1 MKKQLLFLALI
12 ALFGAGIVYGQSG
25 VGTILGT
32 VTDAS
37 GAAIANATV
46 EVTNTGTNVTQRTQ
60 TTSAGTYNAP
70 YLRPGV
76 YRVSVSMAGF
86 QKSVVEG
93 VSLSVDQE
101 NRVDL
106 SLKPGTISES
116 ITVEASGVALDTD
129 NAAVSQFVSEKQVTD
144 LPLNGRSFQQLLF
157 IGAGAVQTG
166 GEQATMR
173 AGQGAAVSINGSR
186 PESNTYL
193 IDGMLNTDQA
203 LNTPATMLSIDA
215 IQEFKVLS
223 ETYSA
228 QYGFSANQ
236 ISIVTKGGTND
247 LHGTVYEFNRNDA
260 FDAKNFFQGPGVPNA
275 ELRQNQFG
283 FVVGGPV
290 YIPKLYD
297 GRNKTFW
304 LANYEGWRVIQ
315 GVQQFAN
322 VPDPANLQG
331 LFTTPV
337 TDPTTGAPFAGCTS
351 GGATYV
357 SCVPQARFSR
367 LATVGISAGFF
378 PAPNC
383 PDPTACQ
390 GFNYRL
396 SGKLPSNT
404 DQQTYRVDQQLG
416 RFGTIFGR
424 GSYLTFNTVN
434 NFQTASGQIG
444 ENAFVGS
451 TTNWA
456 ITHTINFGPSIVNE
470 FHFGRMNTTT
480 DQTGFPASQTDV
492 TALGLTGVFQNLNDL
507 QRIYPYIQ
515 FANLAGQGAALSV
528 AGGAVNAYTTSN
540 NPMWQFGDT
549 LTMNRGKHTLSFGAD
564 YKRWVLNRDVADN
577 FLGNYTFAGYASG
590 NQVADML
597 LGYYS
602 AAAAFVP
609 GAFSNPS
616 VAGNPRQYNFQYFA
630 PFVQDDW
637 KVSNRLTINAG
648 LRWDLRTVPYETHN
662 HMGWLDTSNPLGGM
676 CIADPALLTDG
687 IAPPGNGFYRYC
699 GRRNPADTE
708 MHDFGPRLGFAYR
721 PFDNKT
727 VVRGGY
733 GIFWDGIEGRET
745 DGSADIYPYVSRLNL
760 QQTLGQ
766 ITQTTDQLFP
776 SFANPGPITGGP
788 NGPNSFI
795 AVIISEK
802 PQNPYMQQWTLSV
815 QRELARNTTIEVNYI
830 GNKGTHLLSRN
841 NINQALPMTDPAY
854 CAANPT
860 LGDCPVG
867 ARRPFPNFATYIDS
881 QWSSW
886 SNYNAMNV
894 KFERRTSSMAI
905 TSVYTWAKSLDDKSA
920 AAGIGQGANA
930 AGWQGFLNNHDPARD
945 YGPSDFNVGQRFV
958 TSFVYQ
964 LPVGRGKRVLGDA
977 GKALDLVVGGWQLT
991 GVVTFQQGFPMS
1003 IIAGDTT
1010 GLLDSFGLNRSDKV
1024 GNNSGFHKSLN
1035 EWFNTAAYAQPAP
1048 NEFGNSGRNII
1059 TMPGINNW
1067 DVGILKDFSF
1077 TERLKLQLRLET
1089 FNTWNHP
1096 QFFPDPLTAAFAGG
1110 GTTVVNNVDS
1120 TNFGAVTAAAPGRI
1134 IQLGAKFIF

>member
-1 MKKQLLFLALI
+1 MKKHFSLLVVVVLI
-12 ALFGAGIVYGQSG
+12 GTGVAFGQSG

-37 GAAIANATV
+37 GAVIANATV
-46 EVTNTGTNVTQRTQ
+46 DVTNTGTNVTQKTQ
-60 TTSAGTYNAP
+60 TSSAGTYNVP
-70 YLRPGV
+70 YLRPGNYQV
-76 YRVSVSMAGF
+76 TVTMTGF
-86 QKSVVEG
+86 QKSVVDR
-93 VSLSVDQE
+93 VTLTVDQE
-101 NRVDL
+101 NRVDV

-116 ITVEASGVALDTD
+116 VTVEASSVTLDTD
-129 NAAVSQFVSEKQVTD
+129 NSAVSQLVSEKQVTD
-144 LPLNGRSFQQLLF
+144 LPLNGRQFQQLLF

-173 AGQGAAVSINGSR
+173 SGQGAAVSINGSR

-236 ISIVTKGGTND
+236 VSIVTKGGTNE
-247 LHGTVYEFNRNDA
+247 LHGSVFEFNRNDA
-260 FDAKNFFQGPGVPNA
+260 FDAKNFFTPPGSPNQ

-304 LANYEGWRVIQ
+304 LANYEGWRVVQ

-331 LFTTPV
+331 YFATAV
-337 TDPTTGAPFAGCTS
+337 TDPTTGLPFPSCS
-351 GGATYV
+351 NGGTNYV
-357 SCVPQARFSR
+357 SCVPQASFSR
-367 LATVGISAGFF
+367 LAQVGLSAGFF

-383 PDPTACQ
+383 PAPSACQ
-390 GFNYRL
+390 GFNYIL
-396 SGKLPSNT
+396 NGKLPSDT

-416 RFGTIFGR
+416 KFGQIFGR

-434 NFQTASGQIG
+434 GLGTASGQIG
-444 ENAFVGS
+444 ETAFVGS

-456 ITHTINFGPSIVNE
+456 ITHTISFGPNTVNE

-480 DQTGFPASQTDV
+480 NQTGYTAPESV
-492 TALGLTGVFQNLNDL
+492 ISALGLTGIFTNLTPL

-515 FANLAGQGAALSV
+515 FQNVAGQQNLSLF
-528 AGGAVNAYTTSN
+528 GGAVNAYTTSN

-549 LTMNRGKHTLSFGAD
+549 VTLNRGKHTLYFGAD
-564 YKRWVLNRDVADN
+564 YKTWVLNRDVANN
-577 FLGNYTFAGYASG
+577 FLGNYNFAGYATG

-597 LGYYS
+597 LGYYNG
-602 AAAAFVP
+602 AAAFVP
-609 GAFSNPS
+609 GAFSNPN
-616 VAGNPRQYNFQYFA
+616 VAGNPRQFHFQYFA
-630 PFVQDDW
+630 PFAQDDW
-637 KVSNRLTINAG
+637 KINSRLTLNLG
-648 LRWDLRTVPYETHN
+648 LRWDLRTVPYESHN
-662 HMGWLDTSNPLGGM
+662 HMGWLDTSNALGGM
-676 CIADPALLTDG
+676 CIADPSLVSDG

-708 MHDFGPRLGFAYR
+708 KTNFGPRVGFAYR
-721 PFDNKT
+721 PFAKT
-727 VVRGGY
+727 VIRAGY
-733 GIFWDGIEGRET
+733 GIFWDGIEGREI

-760 QQTLGQ
+760 QQTTGN
-766 ITQTTDQLFP
+766 ITQTTNQLFP
-776 SFANPGPITGGP
+776 SFTSIAPVTPAA
-788 NGPNSFI
+788 NSFI
-795 AVIISEK
+795 AVIIAEQ
-802 PQNPYMQQWTLSV
+802 PHNPYMQQWTLSV
-815 QRELARNTTIEVNYI
+815 QRELARNTTLEVNYV

-841 NINQALPMTDPAY
+841 NINQALPITDPVF

-860 LGDCPVG
+860 LGDCPVN
-867 ARRPFPNFATYIDS
+867 ARRPFPQFSTYINS
-881 QWSSW
+881 LWASWSS
-886 SNYNAMNV
+886 YNAMNI

-920 AAGIGQGANA
+920 AAGIGGGQAA

-964 LPVGRGKRVLGDA
+964 LPIGRGKRVLTDSS
-977 GKALDLVVGGWQLT
+977 KALNLLVGGWQVT

-1003 IIAGDTT
+1003 ILGGDTT
-1010 GLLDSFGLNRSDKV
+1010 GLLDSFGLNRANKV
-1024 GNNSGFHKSLN
+1024 GNNSGFQKSLK
-1035 EWFNTAAYAQPAP
+1035 EWFNTAAFTQPAP
-1048 NEFGNSGRNII
+1048 NEFGNSGRNTI

-1067 DVGILKDFSF
+1067 DIGILKDFAF
-1077 TERLKLQLRLET
+1077 TERLNLQLRLET

-1096 QFFPDPLTAAFAGG
+1096 QFFPDPLTPAFAGG
-1110 GTTVVNNVDS
+1110 GSTVVNNVNAS
-1120 TNFGAVTAAAPGRI
+1120 NFGAITAAAPGRVV
-1134 IQLGAKFIF
+1134 QLGGKFTF

>member
-1 MKKQLLFLALI
+1 MKKQLLFLVVI
-12 ALFGAGIVYGQSG
+12 ALVGAGVVCGQSG

-37 GAAIANATV
+37 GAVIANATV
-46 EVTNTGTNVTQRTQ
+46 EVTNTGTNVTQKTQ
-60 TTSAGTYNAP
+60 TTSAGTYNVP
-70 YLRPGV
+70 YLRPGT
-76 YRVSVSMAGF
+76 YRVSVTVSGF
-86 QKSVVEG
+86 QKSVTEG
-93 VSLSVDQE
+93 VTLTVDQE
-101 NRVDL
+101 NRVDAT
-106 SLKPGTISES
+106 LKPGTVSES
-116 ITVEASGVALDTD
+116 VTVEANGVALDTE
-129 NAAVSQFVSEKQVTD
+129 NATVSQLVSEKQVTD
-144 LPLNGRSFQQLLF
+144 LPLNGRQFQQLLF

-166 GEQATMR
+166 GEQGTMR
-173 AGQGAAVSINGSR
+173 SGQGAAVSINGSR

-203 LNTPATMLSIDA
+203 LNTPAAMLSIDA

-228 QYGFSANQ
+228 QYGFSAVQ

-247 LHGTVYEFNRNDA
+247 LHGAVFEFARNDA
-260 FDAKNFFQGPGVPNA
+260 FDAKNFFQLPNLPNA

-304 LANYEGWRVIQ
+304 LANYEGWRVRQ

-331 LFTTPV
+331 FFTTSV
-337 TDPTTGAPFAGCTS
+337 TNPTTGLAFPGCTN
-351 GGATYV
+351 GGTAYV
-357 SCVPQARFSR
+357 SCIPQTDFSR
-367 LATVGISAGFF
+367 LAQVALSSKFF

-383 PDPTACQ
+383 SDPAACQ
-390 GFNYRL
+390 GFNYAL
-396 SGKLPSNT
+396 SGTLPSTT

-424 GSYLTFNTVN
+424 GSYLTFNTVA
-434 NFQTASGQIG
+434 NFGTSSGQIG

-456 ITHTINFGPSIVNE
+456 INHAISFGPSMVNE
-470 FHFGRMNTTT
+470 FHFGRLNTTT
-480 DQTGFPASQTDV
+480 NQTGYPAPQSAV
-492 TALGLTGVFQNLNDL
+492 NALGFTGVFDDLSPL
-507 QRIYPYIQ
+507 QRIYPYIA
-515 FANLAGQGAALSV
+515 FGNLAGQGAALGV
-528 AGGAVNAYTTSN
+528 FGGAVNAYTASN

-549 LTMNRGKHTLSFGAD
+549 LTMNRGAHTWSFGAD

-577 FLGNYTFAGYASG
+577 FLGNYTFAGYATG

-597 LGYYS
+597 LGDYS

-609 GAFSNPS
+609 GAFSS
-616 VAGNPRQYNFQYFA
+616 ADVAGNPRQYNFQYFA

-637 KVSNRLTINAG
+637 KVNSRLTLNLG

-662 HMGWLDTSNPLGGM
+662 HMGWLDTTNPLGGM
-676 CIADPALLTDG
+676 CIADPTLTTDG
-687 IAPPGNGFYRYC
+687 VAPPGNGFYRYC
-699 GRRNPADTE
+699 GRRNPADAE
-708 MHDFGPRLGFAYR
+708 KHDFGPRIGFAYR
-721 PFDNKT
+721 PFEKT

-733 GIFWDGIEGRET
+733 GIFWDGIEGREM

-760 QQTLGQ
+760 QQVAGQ
-766 ITQTTDQLFP
+766 TSYQTTDELFP
-776 SFANPGPITGGP
+776 SFASGPITGGP

-815 QRELARNTTIEVNYI
+815 QRELARNTTLEINYI
-830 GNKGTHLLSRN
+830 GNKGTHLLSRD
-841 NINQALPMTDPAY
+841 NINQAVPMTDPAF
-854 CAANPT
+854 CTANPT
-860 LGDCPVG
+860 EGDCPLSV
-867 ARRPFPNFATYIDS
+867 RRPYPNFATYIDS
-881 QWSSW
+881 RWDAY

-920 AAGIGQGANA
+920 AAGIGNDNSG
-930 AGWQGFLNNHDPARD
+930 GWQGYLNNHDPSLD

-964 LPVGRGKRVLGDA
+964 LPIGRGKRVLTDA
-977 GKALDLVVGGWQLT
+977 GKAMDLLVGGWQLT

-1003 IIAGDTT
+1003 ILAGDTT
-1010 GLLDSFGLNRSDKV
+1010 GLLDTFGLNRADKIAQT
-1024 GNNSGFHKSLN
+1024 GSFHKSLN

-1048 NEFGNSGRNII
+1048 NEFGNTGRDIV

-1067 DVGILKDFSF
+1067 DVGLLKDLSF

-1096 QFFPDPLTAAFAGG
+1096 QFFPDPLTAAFSGG
-1110 GTTVVNNVDS
+1110 GTTVSNNVDS
-1120 TNFGAVTAAAPGRI
+1120 TNFGKVTAAAPGRI
-1134 IQLGAKFIF
+1134 VQLGAKFIF